1 MVTLMEEKLDVHC
14 KKCKKKYMTVNR
26 TEDDKG
32 QTVEYGFCDSCKQ
45 DKRDETY
52 LDNGSFSH
60 VDERIDRPREP
71 QRDYDDSWQSELYR
85 DGVYE

>member
-1 MVTLMEEKLDVHC
+1 MVLIMEETIDVHC
-14 KKCKKKYMTVNR
+14 RKCKKKYMTIAR
-26 TEDDKG
+26 TEDDEG
-32 QTVEYGFCDSCKQ
+32 EFLTDGLCDSCKQ
-45 DKRDETY
+45 SLSDQSY
-52 LDNGSFSH
+52 LDNGAFSH